1 MTSFKLKG
9 GNYMDFNF
17 PDINGYV
24 IIDDEEIINKYTEE
38 IFMNERFDAY
48 LLESITKCI
57 VDNKD
62 STIVIHN
69 RYVINED
76 KISITKFILEPHRKI
91 NSIRFIVY
99 GDDLDYDDIRMD
111 YGIKVLFDI
120 FKTLMIERYKMEINE
135 YFKERKKR

>member
-1 MTSFKLKG
+1 
-9 GNYMDFNF
+9 MDFNF

-24 IIDDEEIINKYTEE
+24 IIDDEEIINKYAEE

-48 LLESITKCI
+48 LFESITKCI

-62 STIVIHN
+62 STIVIYN

-76 KISITKFILEPHRKI
+76 KISITKFTLEPHRKI

-111 YGIKVLFDI
+111 YGVKVLFDV
-120 FKTLMIERYKMEINE
+120 FKSLMIERYKMEINE
-135 YFKERKKR
+135 YFKERRKG